1 MFAGACQPLH
11 AGRPQA
17 TLAARELTTSG
28 ESGTHPPQV
37 RVSCLPTDV
46 SAGAHEI
53 QSFCQGH
60 RNFVS
65 AVALVE
71 GLVVSGGGDG
81 TLRLWNPLD
90 GTLLHTL
97 ALGEGSDV
105 EGKAPPPK
113 EVSARG
119 QEAGHA

>member
-1 MFAGACQPLH
+1 
-11 AGRPQA
+11 
-17 TLAARELTTSG
+17 
-28 ESGTHPPQV
+28 V

-53 QSFCQGH
+53 MSFCQGH
-60 RNFVS
+60 RNFVT
-65 AVALVE
+65 AVALVG

-105 EGKAPPPK
+105 EGKA
-113 EVSARG
+113 EVRPRGGCDARRLDTRLAHHRGLAVDTSAASICREPG
-119 QEAGHA
+119 QG